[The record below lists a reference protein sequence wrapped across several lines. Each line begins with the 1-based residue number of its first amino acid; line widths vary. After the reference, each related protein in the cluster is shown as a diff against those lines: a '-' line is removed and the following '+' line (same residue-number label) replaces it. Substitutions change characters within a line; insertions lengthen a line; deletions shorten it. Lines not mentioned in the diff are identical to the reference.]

1 MDKRWLVIILIFII
15 GAGGLYYIVGSSDTV
30 GKAVTVCDEMTITLP
45 SGFNILHKNTANITL
60 LNHQNETLFIKIIGM
75 DTNSHDEY
83 LNRLDLLKENSAIE
97 IEKTDDN
104 NEYHSIYYENIDTGN
119 KSVVCFFDKDN
130 RTIEVK
136 MHQYPGFEDD
146 LNFTIETITHNF
158 KQNKEME
165 GNFL

>member
-15 GAGGLYYIVGSSDTV
+15 GVGVLYLIVSSSDTV

-45 SGFNILHKNTANITL
+45 TGFNLLHSNPTNVTL

-75 DTNSHDEY
+75 DTTSKEQYNT
-83 LNRLDLLKENSAIE
+83 RLDLLKENSAVE

-104 NEYHSIYYENIDTGN
+104 NVYHSIYYENIDTGN

-136 MHQYPGFEDD
+136 MHQYSGFEDD
-146 LNFTIETITHNF
+146 LNFTMETITHNF